1 VVIEKT
7 EALEQV
13 KSSCFGEFA
22 TGATVGSKEPWKKD
36 RVEISLIE
44 GASEPSV
51 CRKQWQTKVYRHAV
65 QRSAPAN
72 TLTRERL
79 YQYISRYQA
88 VLQKV
93 DHLIG
98 LCTPF
103 AIAAQTSCPPEQ
115 QASLSLPNAE
125 SRGGGPPRNLEV
137 LRYRRSRHIT
147 PNSPAIPL
155 HLENITFTR
164 DVLFQTDAG
173 REPRHQHHH
182 RRPGSRPVDRI
193 AMLRYHHPAPPAPA
207 PPVQQQGQLPTR

>member
-1 VVIEKT
+1 MVH
-7 EALEQV
+7 
-13 KSSCFGEFA
+13 
-22 TGATVGSKEPWKKD
+22 
-36 RVEISLIE
+36 
-44 GASEPSV
+44 ASELSV
-51 CRKQWQTKVYRHAV
+51 CRKQWQTIQTRCATIRTSQYSHSRT
-65 QRSAPAN
+65 
-72 TLTRERL
+72 TLSIHPEVSGGTAE
-79 YQYISRYQA
+79 S
-88 VLQKV
+88 
-93 DHLIG
+93 G
-98 LCTPF
+98 SCTPF

-155 HLENITFTR
+155 HLENITFTC

-182 RRPGSRPVDRI
+182 RHPGARPVDRI
-193 AMLRYHHPAPPAPA
+193 AMLRYHHSAPPAPA